1 MFGTNDYFHIMKK
14 VYYALYHVYEDEQ
27 ANKDEEKFI
36 GLFSTARKARQVI
49 EELRYLPGFNKFP
62 KKNFELYH
70 VEIHF
75 SIINDRMLQPGFKE
89 YSCDCFI
96 VTEIFADEYRWKKG
110 FESTKGRDIEL

>member
-27 ANKDEEKFI
+27 ANKDEENFI

-62 KKNFELYH
+62 KNNFELYH
-70 VEIHF
+70 VEIDF
-75 SIINDRMLQPGFKE
+75 SNWKEGFTTI
-89 YSCDCFI
+89 Y
-96 VTEIFADEYRWKKG
+96 Y
-110 FESTKGRDIEL
+110 

>member
-1 MFGTNDYFHIMKK
+1 MIMFGTNDYFHIMKK

-70 VEIHF
+70 VEIDF
-75 SIINDRMLQPGFKE
+75 SNWKEDLQQYITNGQVLQ
-89 YSCDCFI
+89 I
-96 VTEIFADEYRWKKG
+96 R
-110 FESTKGRDIEL
+110 L

>member
-70 VEIHF
+70 VEIDF
-75 SIINDRMLQPGFKE
+75 SNWKEGVFSGFASFTSKNKLGCITP
-89 YSCDCFI
+89 SPLCASPAFRLSFI
-96 VTEIFADEYRWKKG
+96 
-110 FESTKGRDIEL
+110 S

>member
-49 EELRYLPGFNKFP
+49 EELRYLPVFNKFLIG
-62 KKNFELYH
+62 KK
-70 VEIHF
+70 
-75 SIINDRMLQPGFKE
+75 DLQQYITNGQVLQ
-89 YSCDCFI
+89 I
-96 VTEIFADEYRWKKG
+96 R
-110 FESTKGRDIEL
+110 L

>member
-1 MFGTNDYFHIMKK
+1 MNKLYKGESGKDFAQRLFYEHFGREPSSKETGAGSDFNKIKNGAIEDLNNKDMKK

-62 KKNFELYH
+62 KKEF
-70 VEIHF
+70 
-75 SIINDRMLQPGFKE
+75 
-89 YSCDCFI
+89 
-96 VTEIFADEYRWKKG
+96 
-110 FESTKGRDIEL
+110 